1 MTGLAWFATL
11 FAGLL
16 FGYLVGFFVGRSMP
30 NRSRPQHC
38 DSSKEKS

>member
-30 NRSRPQHC
+30 NRSRPQV
-38 DSSKEKS
+38 EQP